1 MRLRFG
7 RETQKNE
14 GFCQSI
20 MNVAFLHPNQ
30 SVEQVIVE
38 EISQWTT
45 EVLSKPSVNFN
56 DLPPCPYAKQALA
69 DGKVAIIFNYDKN
82 YQTLYS
88 TVSQFDDNFDLAIIV
103 DLSQY
108 KEAEAFHEYLDEMNT
123 AISRGWFIDKDVW
136 VMGFHPDD
144 DEADFA
150 EEAEVEPLTDVEYA
164 LIFVQRL
171 SKLQQ
176 AADKLDKKGYYDMYE
191 AECNVKQIYARRE
204 ELYWRLQ
211 DGNES

>member
-1 MRLRFG
+1 
-7 RETQKNE
+7 
-14 GFCQSI
+14 